1 MGTKS
6 NIQFLSMLSSDSSNP
21 MTCGFVYENRMNRA
35 NLGHFLRV
43 RQKLGNDRA
52 LIMVVVFEN
61 YPPNKKKSPARLESH
76 GVRGLLVLVA
86 D

>member
-1 MGTKS
+1 M
-6 NIQFLSMLSSDSSNP
+6 SMLSSDSDNP

-52 LIMVVVFEN
+52 LIMVGVFEN
-61 YPPNKKKSPARLESH
+61 SPPNKKEPRTPGIKIPWRA
-76 GVRGLLVLVA
+76 GLVGFWS
-86 D
+86 

>member
-1 MGTKS
+1 M
-6 NIQFLSMLSSDSSNP
+6 SMLSSDSDNP

-52 LIMVVVFEN
+52 LIMVGVFEN
-61 YPPNKKKSPARLESH
+61 SPQTKKSPARLESH